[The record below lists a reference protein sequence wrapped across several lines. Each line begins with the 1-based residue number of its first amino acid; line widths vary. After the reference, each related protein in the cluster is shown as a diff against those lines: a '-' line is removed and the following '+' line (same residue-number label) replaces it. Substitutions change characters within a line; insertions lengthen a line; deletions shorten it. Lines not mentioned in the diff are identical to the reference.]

1 MQLKFLG
8 LQLLWVCGWVW
19 VNPFLHSFSTGSYS
33 TCMATALVGTV
44 CLLSKWWCKLSLLQ
58 CMGDPV
64 APHPCQTWFFQTSN
78 FPKWIAMKCYF
89 IVALFGVSSL
99 LIKLNIFSHFWK
111 EDYLAFCVL
120 SVYILIFFFNDV
132 VCLYLIHLLEVLC
145 IFWVIIFFSTMRY
158 ENISPV
164 FFFFFFFYFIAIVW
178 CLEVLLL

>member
-1 MQLKFLG
+1 MLQLKFLV
-8 LQLLWVCGWVW
+8 LQLLWVCGWVS
-19 VNPFLHSFSTGSYS
+19 VNQFLHSFNTGSYS

-44 CLLSKWWCKLSLLQ
+44 CLLSKWWCKLTLPQ
-58 CMGDPV
+58 CMGDPI
-64 APHPCQTWFFQTSN
+64 ALHPCQTSYCQTSN

-99 LIKLNIFSHFWK
+99 LIKLNIFSNFWK
-111 EDYLAFCVL
+111 EDYLAFCALLVC
-120 SVYILIFFFNDV
+120 ILVFFFFNGV

-164 FFFFFFFYFIAIVW
+164 SVLYFFT
-178 CLEVLLL
+178 LLLLSFDA